1 MINRY
6 PFLQNNQFELLVQCY
21 GKMDFIEKLAIPAF
35 AMFYEDLS
43 HKNQKRVKI
52 TFLNHTPGIGVE
64 DQIMETGS
72 NYQLSDVCNI
82 ITLQT
87 DTNLDS
93 IFHKCALQLLDTDQ
107 PVKEQVWQSYSYGLP
122 LICLQT
128 IHTKDVLDS
137 GCNIIL
143 PYHQPHENIR
153 RISESI
159 NMLYF
164 DQECLKLLKKN
175 AWRRHETYI
184 SWSNPAPQENIV
196 KSKEFLTKDI

>member
-1 MINRY
+1 MISRY
-6 PFLQNNQFELLVQCY
+6 PFLQNNHFELLVQCH
-21 GKMDFIEKLAIPAF
+21 GKLDFIEKLAIPAF

-43 HKNQKRVKI
+43 QKNQKRVKI
-52 TFLNHTPGIGVE
+52 TFLNHSPDKGIE
-64 DQIMETGS
+64 DQIREIGS
-72 NYQLSDVCNI
+72 NYQLAHTCNV
-82 ITLQT
+82 ITLNT
-87 DTNLDS
+87 DTNLAG
-93 IFHKCALQLLDTDQ
+93 IFHKSAIQLLDTDQ
-107 PVKEQVWQSYSYGLP
+107 PVKEQVWQSYSFGLP

-128 IHTKDVLDS
+128 IYTKDVLDS

-153 RISESI
+153 RISEAI

-184 SWSNPAPQENIV
+184 SWSNPSPQESIV
-196 KSKEFLTKDI
+196 KSKEFLT